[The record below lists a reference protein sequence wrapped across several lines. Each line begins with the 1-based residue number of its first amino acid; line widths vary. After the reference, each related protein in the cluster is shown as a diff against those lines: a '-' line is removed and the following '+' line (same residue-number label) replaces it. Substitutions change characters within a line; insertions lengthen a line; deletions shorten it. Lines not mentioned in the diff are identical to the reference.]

1 MNRLFLA
8 TAAAALFAIG
18 GASAQTAPTNAEKD
32 CKAGQEC
39 PKDTGSGSSSSTDNS
54 TTGTG
59 DQGSGGA
66 GTGGAGGAGSG
77 GAGTGGSGSGG
88 SGSGSGTN

>member
-8 TAAAALFAIG
+8 TAAAALLAAG
-18 GASAQTAPTNAEKD
+18 GVSAQTAPTNSEKD

-54 TTGTG
+54 STTGSG
-59 DQGSGGA
+59 GNQGGSGGA
-66 GTGGAGGAGSG
+66 GAGGAGGAGSG
-77 GAGTGGSGSGG
+77 GAGGGSGG